1 MTFISCLF
9 TFYQNHAPTMSLSDK
24 HNPFCLKASYL
35 LTGSCDEHTYFS
47 YFTSRQDPASSIQN
61 GTVF

>member
-1 MTFISCLF
+1 MAFISCLF
-9 TFYQNHAPTMSLSDK
+9 TFYQNHASTMSLSDK

-35 LTGSCDEHTYFS
+35 RTDSCDAHTYFS

>member
-9 TFYQNHAPTMSLSDK
+9 TFYQNHTPTMSLSDK

-35 LTGSCDEHTYFS
+35 RLTAAMNTQISVISPHDKARLSAY
-47 YFTSRQDPASSIQN
+47 
-61 GTVF
+61 